1 MDELST
7 AFAIIKSLVK
17 AGTLKADQVSVM
29 MGLQEKLYELM
40 FENKDLK
47 DEVRTLKEQLAEQAK
62 ISNRHGMLYAVDD
75 YGNKYGPIC
84 PRCYKNDGMTMIL
97 FDHGGEQP
105 FFCNTC
111 KSYFDKQRPTEGSE

>member
-1 MDELST
+1 MDELSA

-17 AGTLKADQVSVM
+17 AGTIKADQVSTM

-62 ISNRHGMLYAVDD
+62 VMNRNGALYAVDD
-75 YGNKYGPIC
+75 GGNEYGPIC
-84 PRCYKNDGMTMIL
+84 PRCRKNDGISVIL
-97 FDHGGEQP
+97 FDRGGAQP

-111 KSYFDKQRPTEGSE
+111 KSYFDKQHPTEESN